1 MFLSIKKLY
10 FLGLMAFC
18 SLALH
23 SATKPFVYDTTTGNS
38 PSVNKIYRDFY
49 IYVDMSPSPYSNS
62 KYCSDFEIKVID
74 QYRNTLYFSATFS
87 LRYSTYV
94 NGHSNITDSSP
105 TIYHFSTSGSG
116 DYNRC
121 FGQRVK
127 FSNYATGS
135 IGASLGSNTA
145 TGVWFYPSVN
155 ATDMVT
161 VPVYTGFGRYS
172 TTRRLKR
179 GDYIREIFTDPN
191 NTIIVW
197 RQNTS
202 TAELLPNG
210 VKRWISILPTYYG
223 DSKVKL

>member
-1 MFLSIKKLY
+1 MHKILTLLICL
-10 FLGLMAFC
+10 LPITA
-18 SLALH
+18 LA
-23 SATKPFVYDTTTGNS
+23 ATKPFVYDTTTGTS

-49 IYVDMSPSPYSNS
+49 IYVDMSPSPYSDS

-74 QYRNTLYFSATFS
+74 KYRNTLYFSATFS
-87 LRYSTYV
+87 LQYSTFV

-105 TIYHFSTSGSG
+105 TIYYFSTSGSG

-127 FSNYATGS
+127 FSNYKKSS

-145 TGVWFYPSVN
+145 TGVWFYPSVD
-155 ATDMVT
+155 ATDIVN
-161 VPVYTGFGRYS
+161 VPVYTGFGQYS
-172 TTRRLKR
+172 KTRRLKR

-197 RQNTS
+197 RQNMS
-202 TAELLPNG
+202 TAETLPGG
-210 VKRWISILPTYYG
+210 VKRWISVLPTYYG

>member
-1 MFLSIKKLY
+1 MHKILTLLICL
-10 FLGLMAFC
+10 LPITAF
-18 SLALH
+18 A
-23 SATKPFVYDTTTGNS
+23 ATKPFVYDTTTGNS
-38 PSVNKIYRDFY
+38 PSVSKIYRDFY
-49 IYVDMSPSPYSNS
+49 IYVDMSPSPYSDS

-74 QYRNTLYFSATFS
+74 KYRNTLYFSATFS

-94 NGHSNITDSSP
+94 NGHSNITDSHP
-105 TIYHFSTSGSG
+105 TIYYFSTSGSG

-127 FSNYATGS
+127 FSNYANGS

-161 VPVYTGFGRYS
+161 VPVYTGFEQSSG
-172 TTRRLKR
+172 TRTLKR

-197 RQNTS
+197 RQNMS

-210 VKRWISILPTYYG
+210 VKRWISLLPTYYG

>member
-23 SATKPFVYDTTTGNS
+23 SATKPFIYDTTTGNS

-87 LRYSTYV
+87 LHYSTYI
-94 NGHSNITDSSP
+94 NGHSNITDSHP
-105 TIYHFSTSGSG
+105 KIYYFSTSGSW
-116 DYNRC
+116 DDNRC
-121 FGQRVK
+121 FGQRVQ
-127 FSNYATGS
+127 FLNYSHAS
-135 IGASLGSNTA
+135 IGATVGANTV
-145 TGVWFYPSVN
+145 TGVWFYPSLN
-155 ATDMVT
+155 TTEMVT
-161 VPVYTGFGRYS
+161 VPVYTGFQQYS
-172 TTRRLKR
+172 ETRRLKR

-197 RQNTS
+197 RQNMS

-210 VKRWISILPTYYG
+210 EKRWISILPTYYG

>member
-1 MFLSIKKLY
+1 
-10 FLGLMAFC
+10 MAFC

-23 SATKPFVYDTTTGNS
+23 SATKPFVYDTTTGKS

-49 IYVDMSPSPYSNS
+49 IYVDMSPSPYSDS

-87 LRYSTYV
+87 LNSSTYV

-105 TIYHFSTSGSG
+105 TIYYFSTSGSW

-135 IGASLGSNTA
+135 IGATVGANTV

-155 ATDMVT
+155 ATDVVN
-161 VPVYTGFGRYS
+161 VPVYTGFGQYS
-172 TTRRLKR
+172 KTRNVKR

-202 TAELLPNG
+202 TAELLPDG
-210 VKRWISILPTYYG
+210 AKRWISLLPTYYG

>member
-10 FLGLMAFC
+10 FLGLMALC
-18 SLALH
+18 SLALR
-23 SATKPFVYDTTTGNS
+23 SATKPFVYDTTTGNA

-49 IYVDMSPSPYSNS
+49 IYVDMSPSPYSDS

-87 LRYSTYV
+87 LNNSTYV

-105 TIYHFSTSGSG
+105 TIYYFSTAGSG

-121 FGQRVK
+121 FGQRVQ
-127 FSNYATGS
+127 FSNYKKSS
-135 IGASLGSNTA
+135 IGASIGSNTV
-145 TGVWFYPSVN
+145 TGVWFYPSLDANDIVN
-155 ATDMVT
+155 
-161 VPVYTGFGRYS
+161 VPEYTGFGQYS
-172 TTRRLKR
+172 KTRNVKR

-197 RQNTS
+197 RQNMS
-202 TAELLPNG
+202 TAETLPGG

>member
-1 MFLSIKKLY
+1 MHKILTLLICL
-10 FLGLMAFC
+10 LPITAF
-18 SLALH
+18 A
-23 SATKPFVYDTTTGNS
+23 ATKPFVYDTTTGNS

-49 IYVDMSPSPYSNS
+49 IYVDMSPSPYSDS

-74 QYRNTLYFSATFS
+74 KYRNTLYFSATFS
-87 LRYSTYV
+87 LNNSTYV

-105 TIYHFSTSGSG
+105 TIYYFSTSGSW
-116 DYNRC
+116 DDNRC
-121 FGQRVK
+121 FGKRVK
-127 FSNYATGS
+127 FSNYATSS
-135 IGASLGSNTA
+135 IGSDKGSDTV
-145 TGVWFYPSVN
+145 TGVWFYPSLD

-161 VPVYTGFGRYS
+161 VPVYTGFLQSSG
-172 TTRRLKR
+172 TRTLKR

-197 RQNTS
+197 RQITSS

-210 VKRWISILPTYYG
+210 VKRWISLLPTYYG

>member
-1 MFLSIKKLY
+1 MHKILTLLICL
-10 FLGLMAFC
+10 LPITAF
-18 SLALH
+18 A
-23 SATKPFVYDTTTGNS
+23 ATKPFIYDTTTGNS

-49 IYVDMSPSPYSNS
+49 IYVDMSPSPYSDS

-94 NGHSNITDSSP
+94 NGHSNITDSNP
-105 TIYHFSTSGSG
+105 TIYYFSTSDSW

-127 FSNYATGS
+127 FSNYANGS

-155 ATDMVT
+155 ATDIVN
-161 VPVYTGFGRYS
+161 VPVYTGFGKYS

-197 RQNTS
+197 RQTTS
-202 TAELLPNG
+202 KAELLPSG

>member
-10 FLGLMAFC
+10 FLGLMSFC
-18 SLALH
+18 GLALH

-49 IYVDMSPSPYSNS
+49 IYVDMSPSPYSDS

-87 LRYSTYV
+87 LQYSTYV

-105 TIYHFSTSGSG
+105 TIYYFSTSGSG

-121 FGQRVK
+121 FGQRVQ
-127 FSNYATGS
+127 FSNYKKSS

-145 TGVWFYPSVN
+145 TGVWFYPSLNANDIVN
-155 ATDMVT
+155 
-161 VPVYTGFGRYS
+161 VPEYTGFGQYS
-172 TTRRLKR
+172 KTRNVKR

-197 RQNTS
+197 RQNMS
-202 TAELLPNG
+202 TAETLPGG

>member
-1 MFLSIKKLY
+1 MHKILTLLICL
-10 FLGLMAFC
+10 LPITA
-18 SLALH
+18 LA
-23 SATKPFVYDTTTGNS
+23 ATKPFVYDTTTGNS

-87 LRYSTYV
+87 LNNSTYV
-94 NGHSNITDSSP
+94 NGHSNITDSHP
-105 TIYHFSTSGSG
+105 KIYYFSTSGSW
-116 DYNRC
+116 DYNTC

-145 TGVWFYPSVN
+145 TGVWFYPSVD
-155 ATDMVT
+155 ATDIVN
-161 VPVYTGFGRYS
+161 VPVYTGFGQYS
-172 TTRRLKR
+172 KTRRLKR

-202 TAELLPNG
+202 KAELLPSG

>member
-1 MFLSIKKLY
+1 MS
-10 FLGLMAFC
+10 FC
-18 SLALH
+18 GLALH

-49 IYVDMSPSPYSNS
+49 IYVDMSPSPYSDS

-87 LRYSTYV
+87 LQYSTYV

-105 TIYHFSTSGSG
+105 TIYYFSTSGSG

-121 FGQRVK
+121 FGQRVQ
-127 FSNYATGS
+127 FSNYKKSS

-145 TGVWFYPSVN
+145 TGVWFYPSLNANDIVN
-155 ATDMVT
+155 
-161 VPVYTGFGRYS
+161 VPEYTGFGQYS
-172 TTRRLKR
+172 KTRNVKR

-197 RQNTS
+197 RQNMS
-202 TAELLPNG
+202 TAETLPGG